1 MSEQRRTA
9 STNFVLAGVGGQGIL
24 LAADLVA
31 LAGLEMGLDVKKS
44 EIHGMA
50 QRGGSVSSQVRWGE
64 RVHSP
69 LIVPGEVD
77 YLLSFE
83 RLEALRYADTL
94 RPGGTILINDYRISP
109 VSVTSGT
116 DVYPALAD
124 EERAYTGIAHHYIPA
139 MAIAQELG
147 NPRVNNVVLL
157 GALAA
162 LLDIPENVWFNVI
175 ASRVPERFVALNQ
188 KAFAAGQA
196 FLRESKGPA

>member
-1 MSEQRRTA
+1 MSEQRKLTN
-9 STNFVLAGVGGQGIL
+9 TNFVLAGVGGQGIL

-64 RVHSP
+64 RVYSP
-69 LIVPGEVD
+69 IIVPGEVD

-83 RLEALRYADTL
+83 RLEALRYADGL
-94 RPGGTILINDYRISP
+94 RPGGAILINDYRISP

-116 DVYPALAD
+116 DVYPAPAD
-124 EERAYTGIAHHYIPA
+124 EERAYEGITHHYIPA

-157 GALAA
+157 GALSA
-162 LLDIPENVWFNVI
+162 LLDVPQEVWFNVI
-175 ASRVPERFVALNQ
+175 ALRVPERFVALNQ

-196 FLRESKGPA
+196 FLKLDKGPT

>member
-1 MSEQRRTA
+1 M

-64 RVHSP
+64 RVYSP

-77 YLLSFE
+77 YLLVFE
-83 RLEALRYADTL
+83 RLEALRYVDAL
-94 RPGGTILINDYRISP
+94 RPGGKMLINDYRIAP

-116 DVYPALAD
+116 DLYPSAVD
-124 EERAYTGIAHHYIPA
+124 EEKAYADIEHYYIPA
-139 MAIAQELG
+139 MDIAQKIG
-147 NPRVNNVVLL
+147 NARANNVVLL
-157 GALAA
+157 GALSA
-162 LLDIPENVWFNVI
+162 LLDVPEKVWLDAI
-175 ASRVPERFVALNQ
+175 ALRVPERFVALNQ
-188 KAFAAGQA
+188 KAFAVGRA
-196 FLRESKGPA
+196 FLARDKDPV